1 MNLISILLLLLLY
14 FIVLMIDVAL
24 VFLVI
29 RIIVRWRPIGVL
41 SAYNIAGRLLVDYAT
56 RHALQVWRRFGG
68 QATVSER
75 GRLARTL
82 VTLLIARILLAGLY
96 GICS

>member
-1 MNLISILLLLLLY
+1 MTLISIVLLLALY

-24 VFLVI
+24 LFVVI

-41 SAYNIAGRLLVDYAT
+41 SAYNIAGRLLVDHAT
-56 RHALQVWRRFGG
+56 RHALRVWRRLGG
-68 QATVSER
+68 QTAVSER

-82 VTLLIARILLAGLY
+82 VTLLIARVLLAGLY

>member
-14 FIVLMIDVAL
+14 VIVLMIDVAL
-24 VFLVI
+24 VFVVI

-56 RHALQVWRRFGG
+56 RHTLQVWRRLGG
-68 QATVSER
+68 QTMVSER
-75 GRLARTL
+75 GRLARAL
-82 VTLLIARILLAGLY
+82 ITLLIARILLAGLY

>member
-1 MNLISILLLLLLY
+1 MNLISILLLLVLY
-14 FIVLMIDVAL
+14 FIVLMIDIAL
-24 VFLVI
+24 LFVVI

-41 SAYNIAGRLLVDYAT
+41 AAYNIAGRLVVDYAT
-56 RHALQVWRRFGG
+56 QHALQVWRRLGG
-68 QATVSER
+68 RTAVSER

-82 VTLLIARILLAGLY
+82 LTLLIGRALIAGLY